1 MYIKS
6 SPCSRACLRAW
17 LTSLVNEPIHEPVYG
32 FGASQLGIKAKVKDY
47 LGNSVGVD
55 SLGIRINRA

>member
-1 MYIKS
+1 MFTS
-6 SPCSRACLRAW
+6 LF
-17 LTSLVNEPIHEPVYG
+17 TSLVNEPIHEPVYG
-32 FGASQLGIKAKVKDY
+32 FWASQLGIKAKVNDY